1 MTLTLKLSARVPG
14 KNLTVDGEAKIDM
27 TVLAAKPDKAAFLFS
42 AVEKLREKVILE
54 VVNKSKEPEPAPS
67 HD

>member
-14 KNLTVDGEAKIDM
+14 KPLKVDGQAQIEIA
-27 TVLAAKPDKAAFLFS
+27 VLDAKPDKAAFLAA

-54 VVNKSKEPEPAPS
+54 VANKSREPVAAPS